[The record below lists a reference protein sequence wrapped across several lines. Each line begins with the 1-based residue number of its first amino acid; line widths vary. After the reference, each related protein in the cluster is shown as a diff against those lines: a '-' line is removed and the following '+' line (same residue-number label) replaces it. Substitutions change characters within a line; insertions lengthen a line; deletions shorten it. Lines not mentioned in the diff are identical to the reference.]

1 MSPPASDVE
10 GGVRTL
16 GRVPSG
22 SIELPDLAQLGTYEI
37 THCQSASKKP
47 AGAERTASGR
57 AWTAPAARTSRPRAS
72 TTERIVRCIGSLL
85 SRGPRT
91 RPPWPEGTAPGEEE
105 WHFLR
110 GGRTGFREP
119 ARLIGGAGGL

>member
-57 AWTAPAARTSRPRAS
+57 AWTAPAARTSRVRAS
-72 TTERIVRCIGSLL
+72 TTERIVRCIKSLL
-85 SRGPRT
+85 SRGHI
-91 RPPWPEGTAPGEEE
+91 RPPWPDGAASGEEE

-110 GGRTGFREP
+110 GGRTGWRCLLCP
-119 ARLIGGAGGL
+119 LCRA